1 MQTRLLDSLASH
13 IVAWHNRHPL
23 ARRIG
28 AQHVQSPGYVMLPFA
43 AAADAASDM
52 NATVR
57 SSTDQPAAADSP
69 AGAGATLR
77 ERAMARALQ
86 ASADE
91 PPSPAQPGSTPPP
104 AAPKFKL
111 RPAFTEDFIP
121 PLRPAA
127 VAAFALKHGADEAS
141 PGKSAVRMVKPEPGL
156 APGLMRRRWLL
167 TAQIEIDGRR
177 TRVLAGVGVG
187 PAVLGRR
194 LWSLPRVALAVGLP
208 LLTVWVLAMG
218 VKGLLQPSEAQ
229 QASPAASA
237 AAMPSHAASHAA
249 SAAPAAPA
257 APAALAAPVA
267 PAASAASTAPS
278 ASSAAPVQTQAVAAA
293 ARPVAPA
300 ASQAPPNAP
309 EPPKDVD
316 PTWGR
321 VQLPSI
327 GPVADERRRT
337 AAAARQANAASAAAA
352 VVTAPAAASLAQTRT
367 GPSTPA
373 AATAGPVFALSSR
386 VIRTK
391 SESEQIA
398 EALRGLLATG
408 DAPRLQVENMR
419 SGDDWRVVCWPFAT
433 RDQADKA
440 RALLASR
447 GMKFQVVDF

>member
-43 AAADAASDM
+43 VAANAASDTSD
-52 NATVR
+52 ATML
-57 SSTDQPAAADSP
+57 SSSDQPAAADSP
-69 AGAGATLR
+69 TGAGATLR

-86 ASADE
+86 KTADE
-91 PPSPAQPGSTPPP
+91 PPSPAQPGSTPPA
-104 AAPKFKL
+104 AAPKSKL

-127 VAAFALKHGADEAS
+127 VAAFALKHGANEAS

-156 APGLMRRRWLL
+156 TPDLMHRRWLL

-218 VKGLLQPSEAQ
+218 VKGWLQPGEAQ

-237 AAMPSHAASHAA
+237 ATMPSNAASQAA
-249 SAAPAAPA
+249 SAATAAP
-257 APAALAAPVA
+257 AAPVA
-267 PAASAASTAPS
+267 PAASAASTAHS
-278 ASSAAPVQTQAVAAA
+278 ASSAAPVQTQAAAAA
-293 ARPVAPA
+293 ARPEAPA
-300 ASQAPPNAP
+300 ASQGPPNAP
-309 EPPKDVD
+309 EPPVDVD

-327 GPVADERRRT
+327 GPVADERRRA

-352 VVTAPAAASLAQTRT
+352 AVTAPAAASLARART

-373 AATAGPVFALSSR
+373 AATAGPAFALSSR

-408 DAPRLQVENMR
+408 DAPRLQVENLR
-419 SGDDWRVVCWPFAT
+419 SGDDWRVVCWPFTT

>member
-43 AAADAASDM
+43 AAANAASDT
-52 NATVR
+52 NTAVH
-57 SSTDQPAAADSP
+57 SSSDQPAAADSP
-69 AGAGATLR
+69 TGAGATLR

-86 ASADE
+86 KTADE
-91 PPSPAQPGSTPPP
+91 PPSPAQPGSTPPA
-104 AAPKFKL
+104 AAPKSKL

-127 VAAFALKHGADEAS
+127 VAAFALKHGANEAS

-156 APGLMRRRWLL
+156 TPDLMHRRWLL

-208 LLTVWVLAMG
+208 LLTVCVLAMG
-218 VKGLLQPSEAQ
+218 VKGWLQPSEAQ
-229 QASPAASA
+229 QASLAASA
-237 AAMPSHAASHAA
+237 AAMPSNAASQAA
-249 SAAPAAPA
+249 SAATAQSAATAATAATSASAFAAATAATAAAASASSAAQVQAPATLAAARPAAPA
-257 APAALAAPVA
+257 A
-267 PAASAASTAPS
+267 S
-278 ASSAAPVQTQAVAAA
+278 QT
-293 ARPVAPA
+293 
-300 ASQAPPNAP
+300 PPNAP

-327 GPVADERRRT
+327 GPVADERLRA
-337 AAAARQANAASAAAA
+337 AAAARQAAAASAA
-352 VVTAPAAASLAQTRT
+352 VPAGLTQART

-373 AATAGPVFALSSR
+373 AATAGPAFALSSR

-408 DAPRLQVENMR
+408 DAPRLQVENLR
-419 SGDDWRVVCWPFAT
+419 SGDDWRVVCWPFTT